1 MIPAGERAAGDPVPV
16 AVVIVTYQ
24 SERDLDD
31 CLRSLRS
38 CDRSGMS
45 LDIII
50 VDNASSD
57 GTSRRVRSEFPE
69 VLLLERPTNEG
80 FAAAN
85 NVGIRLAAE
94 RGARFVYLLNP
105 DTVVERGFLREA
117 LAVARADPGL
127 GGVQSLLLLA
137 SDRARV
143 NTWGNEVHFLGFGY
157 CGGLGARASEAPDA
171 AVEIASAS
179 GAAALFPVDALLA
192 AGLFDADLFL
202 YQEDMD
208 LSWRLRL
215 SGWRLALAPRSVV
228 YHKYAFSKSK
238 SKFFYLERNRLL
250 VLAKNLRLRNLLLL
264 LPALAITE
272 LAVVAMA
279 MRGGWAGEK
288 LRATAHLLRPR
299 AWRHIARGRRE
310 QRRIRKVSDREI
322 ARLFTPTIEFEGVTT
337 RLFEMAANP
346 AMRIAW
352 GAISRL
358 IT

>member
-1 MIPAGERAAGDPVPV
+1 MIPAADRIPV
-16 AVVIVTYQ
+16 AIVIVTYQ

-31 CLRSLRS
+31 CLGSLRS
-38 CDRSGMS
+38 CDRSGIS
-45 LDIII
+45 LDVIV

-57 GTSRRVRSEFPE
+57 GTARRVRRDFPE

-80 FAAAN
+80 FAEGN
-85 NVGIRLAAE
+85 NVGIKLAAE

-105 DTVVERGFLREA
+105 DTVVDGGFLREA
-117 LAVARADPGL
+117 LEVATADPRI

-137 SDRARV
+137 SDRTRV
-143 NTWGNEVHFLGFGY
+143 NTWGNAVHFLGFGY
-157 CGGLGARASEAPDA
+157 CGGLGARAADAPGRS
-171 AVEIASAS
+171 VEIASVS
-179 GAAALFPVDALLA
+179 GAAALFRVDAVLA

-215 SGWRLALAPRSVV
+215 SGFRLALAPRSVV
-228 YHKYAFSKSK
+228 YHKYAFSKNK
-238 SKFFYLERNRLL
+238 SKFFYLERNRLI

-264 LPALAITE
+264 LPALALTE
-272 LAVVAMA
+272 LGVLALAV
-279 MRGGWAGEK
+279 RGGWAGEK
-288 LRATAHLLRPR
+288 VRATAHLFRPR

-322 ARLFTPTIEFEGVTT
+322 ARLFTPTMEFEGVTT
-337 RLFEMAANP
+337 RLFETTANP
-346 AMRIAW
+346 ALRVAW